1 MVAILAPKAL
11 ATELELEPYRWLKAV
26 SQKWRHNNNHFEK
39 RLINDGKFSNQIL
52 KMSSK
57 GVNGP
62 VKFCRKQIIESAKIC
77 EIETSFIIPKS
88 KCSYPFP

>member
-11 ATELELEPYRWLKAV
+11 ATELELEPYRWLKSGQSKMT
-26 SQKWRHNNNHFEK
+26 SQQQPLRK
-39 RLINDGKFSNQIL
+39 RLINDGKFSNQVL